1 MSNIIT
7 TQAAKLGERFGMEGD
22 GRELVQVLKSTAFKG
37 EVTDA
42 QMAALMVVANQ
53 YGLNPFTRELF
64 AFPDKQNGIVPV
76 VGVDGWS
83 RIINSHPQ
91 FDGIEFH
98 HADEFVTMPGAKPA
112 PEWIECHIHRKD
124 RSRPVVVREYL
135 DEVYRA
141 PFKGK
146 YGDVTGP
153 WQTHTKRFL
162 RHKAMIQ
169 CARLAFGYGG
179 IYDQDEAERIV
190 EASSVKHMG
199 AADVVAPPPEAPKFY
214 DPTEFD
220 KNFPAWSK
228 AIAAGKK
235 TASEVIKTVETKALL
250 TEEQKA
256 KVLSVKKAPAADD
269 VQDVQ
274 PKEPPADEVPADE
287 VPAVSYAEVAGKL
300 RAAQDMDA
308 LDDAASLIGA
318 VSNPEHRAE
327 LAGIFDECA
336 AALSG
341 E

>member
-98 HADEFVTMPGAKPA
+98 YADEFVTMPGAKLA

-190 EASSVKHMG
+190 EAAPVKHMG
-199 AADVVAPPPEAPKFY
+199 TVEDATPQPAYTPEQFADLLPS
-214 DPTEFD
+214 
-220 KNFPAWSK
+220 WRK
-228 AIAAGKK
+228 AIAAGKA
-235 TASEVIKTVETKALL
+235 TADGVVGKIKTKGTVTA
-250 TEEQKA
+250 EQEA
-256 KVLSVKKAPAADD
+256 AIRAPIEQPAPPPTQQAEPVTD
-269 VQDVQ
+269 VQHKGEAAPVALTAQDLEKRLRDAKDLDTLYAV
-274 PKEPPADEVPADE
+274 ADLIGEVPDPEQRTALT
-287 VPAVSYAEVAGKL
+287 AVFEE
-300 RAAQDMDA
+300 RQFA
-308 LDDAASLIGA
+308 LES
-318 VSNPEHRAE
+318 E
-327 LAGIFDECA
+327 
-336 AALSG
+336 
-341 E
+341 

>member
-91 FDGIEFH
+91 FDGIEFR
-98 HADEFVTMPGAKPA
+98 HADESVTMPGAKPA
-112 PEWIECHIHRKD
+112 PEWIECNIYRKD

-190 EASSVKHMG
+190 EASPVKHMG
-199 AADVVAPPPEAPKFY
+199 AVEEPPQPAYTPEQFAQLLPS
-214 DPTEFD
+214 
-220 KNFPAWSK
+220 WRK
-228 AIAAGKK
+228 AIAAGKA
-235 TASEVIKTVETKALL
+235 TADGVIGKIKTKGTVTA
-250 TEEQKA
+250 EQEA
-256 KVLSVKKAPAADD
+256 AIRAPIEQPAPQPMQQQAEA
-269 VQDVQ
+269 VTDVQ
-274 PKEPPADEVPADE
+274 PKGEPEPQSITEKSVGD
-287 VPAVSYAEVAGKL
+287 KL
-300 RAAQDMDA
+300 HAAATLDA
-308 LDDAASLIGA
+308 LYEAADLIGEVTDA
-318 VSNPEHRAE
+318 EGRARLTAYFE
-327 LAGIFDECA
+327 ERQF
-336 AALSG
+336 ALESA
-341 E
+341 